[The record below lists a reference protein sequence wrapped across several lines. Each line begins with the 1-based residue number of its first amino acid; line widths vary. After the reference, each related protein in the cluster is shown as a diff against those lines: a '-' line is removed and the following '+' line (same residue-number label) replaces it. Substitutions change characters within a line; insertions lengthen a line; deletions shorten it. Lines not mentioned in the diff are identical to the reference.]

1 MKLAVLPV
9 RVGRD
14 AVATLGVKLGG
25 AIPPLE
31 GARELEGGAEAS
43 SGSSLVSGVL
53 GLSPGV
59 LSGGWSTRRSAL
71 M

>member
-25 AIPPLE
+25 EISPFGEVGMLE
-31 GARELEGGAEAS
+31 SEVDNSSSSSWAPEGR
-43 SGSSLVSGVL
+43 
-53 GLSPGV
+53 GLKPGV
-59 LSGGWSTRRSAL
+59 LSGG
-71 M
+71 